1 MRCGEYERL
10 LKPIINSTSHYKS
23 KMIHTVQVPANCKT
37 LHIEIGQPI
46 VTNSVVEAPNIPTYK
61 TDGIVKELQSMLDD
75 CEKTNYV
82 DERCEI
88 SEKIF
93 TTILKNP
100 EILLYE
106 PYFRKVII
114 NKMAEI
120 EETIKQRVK
129 DVKNADYSM
138 AMHLVRDSL
147 MIHIRNTRMRD
158 QMLREVDQLEISI
171 IMYSAWANGSNIKEI
186 FRKIRTILH
195 NIKSHPLYVADVE

>member
-1 MRCGEYERL
+1 
-10 LKPIINSTSHYKS
+10 
-23 KMIHTVQVPANCKT
+23 MIHTVQVPANCKT

-75 CEKTNYV
+75 FEKTNYV